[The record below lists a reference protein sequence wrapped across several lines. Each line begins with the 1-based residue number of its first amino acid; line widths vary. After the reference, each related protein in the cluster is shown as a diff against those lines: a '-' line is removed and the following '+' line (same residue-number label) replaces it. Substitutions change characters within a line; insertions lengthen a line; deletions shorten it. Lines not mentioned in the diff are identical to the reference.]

1 MHRIFLARERD
12 LMLDRDSILRMLRA
26 QININGHIIGVAAGG
41 GMTAKYTVMGG
52 ADFILALS
60 AGKFRQMGRSSLASF
75 LCYSNSNEIVM
86 DFASKELLPII
97 QETPVL
103 FGLNAN
109 DPTIHLYEYIAE
121 IKKKG
126 FAGINN
132 FPSVG
137 LIDGK
142 FFEAIEEE
150 GITFDNEVEAIR
162 IANFMGL
169 FTVAF
174 VFSEEQ
180 AEKMA
185 KAGADVVCA
194 HLGLTR
200 GGMLGAKKVFSLEHA
215 KLMAD
220 KVFQAC
226 DEFSSNIIKMIYG
239 GPASTPIDMHYMYD
253 NTNCMGYIGGSSF
266 ERIPA
271 ERAILNTTRAF
282 KSFGSFDSNDIMVKI
297 LNGSSRNYDYVEYVK
312 TYINENYMKEIRLS
326 DLALVAHI
334 SSSYLSTIFK
344 KEVGCS
350 FSEYLVKFRINK
362 ATEIIKDERLSLL
375 EVAQIVGYND
385 YAQFS
390 KMFKKYKEVS
400 PKEFAKSNINTLKY
414 KMSTIRI

>member
-1 MHRIFLARERD
+1 
-12 LMLDRDSILRMLRA
+12 MLDRDNILKMLRA

-75 LCYSNSNEIVM
+75 LCYSNSNEVVM
-86 DFASKELLPII
+86 EYASRELLPII

-142 FFEAIEEE
+142 FLEAIEQE

-174 VFSEEQ
+174 AFNEEQ
-180 AEKMA
+180 ADKMA
-185 KAGADVVCA
+185 RAGADVVCA
-194 HLGLTR
+194 HFGLTS
-200 GGMLGAKKVFSLEHA
+200 GGMLGAKKAFSLEHA
-215 KLMAD
+215 KLVAD
-220 KVFQAC
+220 RIFSVC
-226 DEFSSNIIKMIYG
+226 DKISGSIIKMIYG
-239 GPASTPIDMHYMYD
+239 GPARSPADMHYLYQ
-253 NTNCMGYIGGSSF
+253 NTDCMGYIGGSSF
-266 ERIPA
+266 ERIPM
-271 ERAILNTTRAF
+271 ESAILSTTRAF
-282 KSFGSFDSNDIMVKI
+282 KTYGSFNSNDIMGKI
-297 LNGSSRNYDYVEYVK
+297 LNGSGRNYDYVEYVR
-312 TYINENYMKEIRLS
+312 TYVAENYMKSIRLS
-326 DLALVAHI
+326 ELALVAHI
-334 SSSYLSTIFK
+334 SVSYLSTIFK
-344 KEVGCS
+344 RDVGCS
-350 FSEYLVKFRINK
+350 FSEYLVKFRVNK
-362 ATEIIKDERLSLL
+362 AAEIIKEERIPLKD
-375 EVAQIVGYND
+375 VARMVGYGD

-390 KMFKKYKEVS
+390 KMFRKYKGKY
-400 PKEFAKSNINTLKY
+400 PREFSEYYINTSHEKSESI
-414 KMSTIRI
+414 KM

>member
-1 MHRIFLARERD
+1 
-12 LMLDRDSILRMLRA
+12 MLDRDGILRMLRA
-26 QININGHIIGVAAGG
+26 QININGHIIGVAAGS

-86 DFASKELLPII
+86 DFATRELLPII
-97 QETPVL
+97 QQTPVL

-121 IKKKG
+121 IKRKG

-142 FFEAIEEE
+142 FLEAIEEE
-150 GITFDNEVEAIR
+150 GITYVNEVEAIR
-162 IANFMGL
+162 IANFLGL

-174 VFSEEQ
+174 VFNDKQ
-180 AEKMA
+180 AQLMA

-194 HLGLTR
+194 HFGLTG

-220 KVFQAC
+220 KIFEAC
-226 DEFSSNIIKMIYG
+226 DRTSPDIIKMIYG
-239 GPASTPIDMHYMYD
+239 GPASTPFDMHYLYE
-253 NTNCMGYIGGSSF
+253 NTHCMGYIGGSTF
-266 ERIPA
+266 ERIPV
-271 ERAILNTTRAF
+271 EKAILDTTRTF
-282 KSFGSFDSNDIMVKI
+282 KSFGSLQQSDIMVKI
-297 LNGSSRNYDYVEYVK
+297 LNGISRNYDYVEYVK
-312 TYINENYMKEIRLS
+312 SYINDNYMKYIRLS
-326 DLALVAHI
+326 DLAMVANI
-334 SSSYLSTIFK
+334 SGSYLSTIFK
-344 KEVGCS
+344 ESVGCS
-350 FSEYLVKFRINK
+350 FTEYLVKFRINK
-362 ATEIIKDERLSLL
+362 AADIMKEERLPLA
-375 EVAQIVGYND
+375 EVARMVGYND

-390 KMFKKYKEVS
+390 KMFKKYKGVA
-400 PKEFAKSNINTLKY
+400 PKEFSESNINT
-414 KMSTIRI
+414 R